1 MMNNYSH
8 CSVMTKGCIAGRIQ
22 DWYFGTWMFLKGSEC
37 DSLPLFSSCSL
48 KESIGSW
55 GIPTNLGVA
64 VLSAV
69 RGRYLGGAFGKT
81 VAVHLGTQWIICP
94 CEIRCRLLSVI
105 EKGEWKKKPTQKPG
119 IALYVYW
126 APVPSS
132 SVEKTKQNRNTRRL
146 SLFK

>member
-37 DSLPLFSSCSL
+37 DSLPLLSSCSL

-64 VLSAV
+64 VLSV
-69 RGRYLGGAFGKT
+69 VGGRYLGGAFGKT
-81 VAVHLGTQWIICP
+81 MEVHLGTQWIICP

-105 EKGEWKKKPTQKPG
+105 EKGGWKKKANPETWHS
-119 IALYVYW
+119 IICVL
-126 APVPSS
+126 SS
-132 SVEKTKQNRNTRRL
+132 CSFNRSWKDKTKSQHQTSFTL
-146 SLFK
+146 

>member
-22 DWYFGTWMFLKGSEC
+22 DCYFGTWMFLKGSEC
-37 DSLPLFSSCSL
+37 DSLPLLSSCSL

-64 VLSAV
+64 VLSV
-69 RGRYLGGAFGKT
+69 VGGRYLGGAFGKT
-81 VAVHLGTQWIICP
+81 MEVHLGTQWIICP

-105 EKGEWKKKPTQKPG
+105 EKGEWKKKASPETWHS
-119 IALYVYW
+119 IICVL
-126 APVPSS
+126 SS
-132 SVEKTKQNRNTRRL
+132 CSFNRSWKDKTKSQHQTSFTL
-146 SLFK
+146 

>member
-64 VLSAV
+64 VRSVV

-105 EKGEWKKKPTQKPG
+105 EKGERKKKANPETWRS
-119 IALYVYW
+119 IVCVL
-126 APVPSS
+126 SS
-132 SVEKTKQNRNTRRL
+132 CSFKLSWKDKTKSQHQTSFTL
-146 SLFK
+146 